1 MRVATF
7 SNYRCAYCAQ
17 TSMTDAFTVA
27 YRAGCVMGFALVS
40 LALLVLTVLLS
51 VYINWYI
58 VDYTDF

>member
-17 TSMTDAFTVA
+17 TKMTDAFAVA

-40 LALLVLTVLLS
+40 FALLSMTILMGI
-51 VYINWYI
+51 YINWF
-58 VDYTDF
+58 VKDYRDF